1 MQNIT
6 ERIKWSEADLTAIEE
21 FYDLPPALLEADRA
35 DKDYRST
42 AYPQAHSL
50 REIRKKGGTP

>member
-1 MQNIT
+1 M
-6 ERIKWSEADLTAIEE
+6 SELKRTVLKELDRL
-21 FYDLPPALLEADRA
+21 DLLEADRA